1 MSEEEEEGAWAG
13 GQCRLPPPKHGVRNY
28 PICSLSHTGEVDMW
42 VAAYIHFNHTV
53 SIIEVYTLY
62 VATLILIS
70 PHTIYVVLQATAEGS
85 MTWPLVYS

>member
-13 GQCRLPPPKHGVRNY
+13 RQCRLPLPKHGVWNY
-28 PICSLSHTGEVDMW
+28 PIRSLSHTGEVDMW

-62 VATLILIS
+62 VATLIS
-70 PHTIYVVLQATAEGS
+70 PHTIYEVLQATAEGS
-85 MTWPLVYS
+85 TTWSLMYS